1 MQNSKN
7 KTNVLNEHIVAHKI
21 MELISVGGGITIN
34 DILSSPR
41 CGYIVGTGW
50 LEAVFDSSTPYI
62 DVKNHVSEI
71 FSMTKDAEGL
81 YLGAWSHEGKVI
93 VEVSEG
99 FSLKSDAIQVA
110 THRNQISIWD
120 VLMEQEIKIKV

>member
-81 YLGAWSHEGKVI
+81 YLGAWSHEGK
-93 VEVSEG
+93 
-99 FSLKSDAIQVA
+99 
-110 THRNQISIWD
+110 
-120 VLMEQEIKIKV
+120 